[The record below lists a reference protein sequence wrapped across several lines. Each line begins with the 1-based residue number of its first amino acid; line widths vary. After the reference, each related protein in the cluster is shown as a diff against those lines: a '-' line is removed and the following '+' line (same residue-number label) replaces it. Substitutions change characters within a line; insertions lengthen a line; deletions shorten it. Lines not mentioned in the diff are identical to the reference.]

1 MRLKVLI
8 GLLSILGLA
17 ACSSLILQPGDFA
30 WPIENVLKV
39 DEKGSIEEKRY
50 SFNLNVK
57 QLFFTEF
64 ADSNSYKGK
73 EVRVIRDKAGYY
85 FMTGSGFNNVYVF
98 IHVEAGLKL
107 ENKILVS
114 EFGLKSPIINQKS
127 PNIEIIDGTN
137 KYLLNSK
144 GIVR

>member
-1 MRLKVLI
+1 MRLKVLV
-8 GLLSILGLA
+8 GMLSILGLA

-39 DEKGSIEEKRY
+39 DSKGSIEEKRY

-57 QLFFTEF
+57 QLFFAEF
-64 ADSNSYKGK
+64 ADSNSYNGK
-73 EVRVIRDKAGYY
+73 EVRLIRDKAGFY
-85 FMTGSGFNNVYVF
+85 FMTGAGFKNVYVF
-98 IHVEAGLKL
+98 IPVESGLKL

-114 EFGLKSPIINQKS
+114 ELGLNSPIVNQKS
-127 PNIEIIDGTN
+127 PNIEIIDGSK

>member
-39 DEKGSIEEKRY
+39 DEKGMIEEKRY

-57 QLFFTEF
+57 QLFFAEF
-64 ADSNSYKGK
+64 ADSNSFKGK
-73 EVRVIRDKAGYY
+73 EVRLIRDKAGYY
-85 FMTGSGFNNVYVF
+85 FMTGSGFKNVYVF
-98 IHVEAGLKL
+98 IPVEAGLKL
-107 ENKILVS
+107 ENKILIS
-114 EFGLKSPIINQKS
+114 ELGLKSPIINQKS